1 MTGSIITPSSLY
13 GEKQKMAAAIK
24 KVARFDLWID
34 PVFDQRLRDEQDIS
48 LGVCPV
54 RGADEKA
61 WELLSGAHI
70 YHVSAAKDELPRQWF
85 VDASLLRCCAN
96 LLCVSSTGAGYDTVD
111 VEACTRA
118 GIAVVNQAGGN
129 AASVA
134 EHTLGLMLGVSRR
147 MLECDRRMRRE
158 YGFSREDVMGHEIR
172 EKTLGLIG
180 IGHVGTRVASLAQ
193 AFGMKVLATDPHLSA
208 EEIQRRGATAVSLND
223 LLSRSDIV
231 SLHCPRDGSTL
242 KMIGEQAFGRM
253 KKGAIFVNTARG
265 GIHDE
270 VAMIAALQTG
280 HLAGAGIDVWDQEPP
295 PLDHPLLKMDNVY
308 ATFHTAG
315 VTHEARR
322 NIALIAAEQILQVLN
337 GDKPPRLVNPE
348 VWPTFVAR
356 YFALFGPSQPHAT
369 RQSGAGLPA

>member
-1 MTGSIITPSSLY
+1 MTST
-13 GEKQKMAAAIK
+13 IK
-24 KVARFDLWID
+24 KVARFDLWVD
-34 PVFDQRLRDEQDIS
+34 SVFDQRLRGEQDIS
-48 LGVCPV
+48 LDVCPV
-54 RGADEKA
+54 RGVDKKA
-61 WELLSGAHI
+61 WSVLSGAHV

-85 VDASLLRCCAN
+85 VDAGLLQRCAN

-111 VEACTRA
+111 VEACTKA
-118 GIAVVNQAGGN
+118 GVAVVNQAGGN

-134 EHTLGLMLGVSRR
+134 EHTFGLILGVSHR
-147 MLECDRRMRRE
+147 MHECDRRMRRE
-158 YGFSREDVMGHEIR
+158 QGFSREDVMGHEIR
-172 EKTLGLIG
+172 EKTLGLVG

-193 AFGMKVLATDPHLSA
+193 AFGTKVLATDPHLSA
-208 EEIQRRGATAVSLND
+208 QEIQRRGATAVSLDD

-242 KMIGEQAFGRM
+242 KMIDADAFGRM
-253 KKGAIFVNTARG
+253 KKGSIFISTARG

-270 VAMIAALQTG
+270 AALIAALQTS

-322 NIALIAAEQILQVLN
+322 NMAIIAAEQILQVLN
-337 GDKPPRLVNPE
+337 GEKPHRLVNPE
-348 VWPTFVAR
+348 VWPAFTKR
-356 YFALFGPSQPHAT
+356 YGNIFG
-369 RQSGAGLPA
+369 

>member
-118 GIAVVNQAGGN
+118 GG
-129 AASVA
+129 
-134 EHTLGLMLGVSRR
+134 
-147 MLECDRRMRRE
+147 
-158 YGFSREDVMGHEIR
+158 
-172 EKTLGLIG
+172 
-180 IGHVGTRVASLAQ
+180 
-193 AFGMKVLATDPHLSA
+193 
-208 EEIQRRGATAVSLND
+208 RG
-223 LLSRSDIV
+223 
-231 SLHCPRDGSTL
+231 
-242 KMIGEQAFGRM
+242 
-253 KKGAIFVNTARG
+253 
-265 GIHDE
+265 
-270 VAMIAALQTG
+270 
-280 HLAGAGIDVWDQEPP
+280 
-295 PLDHPLLKMDNVY
+295 
-308 ATFHTAG
+308 
-315 VTHEARR
+315 
-322 NIALIAAEQILQVLN
+322 
-337 GDKPPRLVNPE
+337 
-348 VWPTFVAR
+348 
-356 YFALFGPSQPHAT
+356 
-369 RQSGAGLPA
+369 